1 MWTVTWMHLC
11 AVSMRTCGTQEH
23 AQEDAGVL
31 LSLSPLLPW
40 DRVSLSLLPHIPS
53 LLSLNPEPTISARFV
68 GLQTAYIFLSLPPTV
83 IGLHRQPHALYVDA
97 GDLDADPGEID
108 SDTHAWP
115 KVLWT
120 RQLFLQP
127 LEYILFIFN
136 CNFRLIF
143 SS

>member
-1 MWTVTWMHLC
+1 MLHVDSDLNAFVCSEHENLWST
-11 AVSMRTCGTQEH
+11 RTRTGGCWCPALTFSSTPLRQS
-23 AQEDAGVL
+23 
-31 LSLSPLLPW
+31 LSLSPPPLP
-40 DRVSLSLLPHIPS
+40 
-53 LLSLNPEPTISARFV
+53 LSLNPEPTISARFV

-83 IGLHRQPHALYVDA
+83 IGLHRQPHALHVGA

-115 KVLWT
+115 KVLLT
-120 RQLFLQP
+120 RQLFLLP